1 MTSLNTQNFS
11 KNIKTKIN
19 AFRKMTKENP
29 AKAFFAFIILK
40 ELFINSY
47 AVFNNTM
54 KMDEM
59 LINMGF
65 TLVGAAIAAVGLFV
79 LLKIIDK
86 VLDIAIN
93 VYLTVT
99 NKLKKRKIE
108 KLEKE
113 VLEQQIKIQDG
124 KKEIAEIE
132 KQKEIIT
139 RENNVIDFQNA
150 INELRDRKVTQ

>member
-1 MTSLNTQNFS
+1 MTSLNNQNFS

-59 LINMGF
+59 LITMGF
-65 TLVGAAIAAVGLFV
+65 TLVGAAIAAVGLFI

-93 VYLTVT
+93 TYLTIT
-99 NKLKKRKIE
+99 NKFKKQKVK

-113 VLEQQIKIQDG
+113 LLNQQLQIQES
-124 KKEIAEIE
+124 KKELAEIE